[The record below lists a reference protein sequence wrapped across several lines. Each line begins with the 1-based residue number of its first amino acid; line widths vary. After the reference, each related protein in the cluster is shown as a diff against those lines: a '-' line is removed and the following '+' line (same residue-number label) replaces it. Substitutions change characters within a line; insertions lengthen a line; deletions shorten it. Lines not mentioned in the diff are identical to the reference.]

1 MMHAYDE
8 LYLGKARMTLAWMF
22 DYGINC
28 CDFDIESFYRMF
40 LTSSYV
46 HRFENGDCSVVAGFS
61 GVELAQRVISEVIG
75 TMEFPEPIFALDR
88 SPEYWLGFYLAY
100 YQWYRH
106 VLFEQITVKVP
117 ITDILLMYRK
127 YHEMDVMN
135 FVFALDKLQETTEER
150 QMSRLQEYR
159 RRIGLSQRELS
170 ERAGVPL
177 RTIQQYEQKQKN
189 INHAR
194 ADYVVRIARVL
205 YCRPEDL
212 LEVDEFHY
220 ISESISENDAGS

>member
-28 CDFDIESFYRMF
+28 CDLDIESFYRMF

-46 HRFENGDCSVVAGFS
+46 HRFENGDCSVVGGLS
-61 GVELAQRVISEVIG
+61 GVELAQRVISEAVG
-75 TMEFPEPIFALDR
+75 TMELPEPI
-88 SPEYWLGFYLAY
+88 
-100 YQWYRH
+100 
-106 VLFEQITVKVP
+106 
-117 ITDILLMYRK
+117 
-127 YHEMDVMN
+127 
-135 FVFALDKLQETTEER
+135 FALDKLQETAKER

-170 ERAGVPL
+170 ERADVPL

-189 INHAR
+189 INHAG
-194 ADYVVRIARVL
+194 A
-205 YCRPEDL
+205 
-212 LEVDEFHY
+212 
-220 ISESISENDAGS
+220 

>member
-1 MMHAYDE
+1 
-8 LYLGKARMTLAWMF
+8 
-22 DYGINC
+22 
-28 CDFDIESFYRMF
+28 
-40 LTSSYV
+40 
-46 HRFENGDCSVVAGFS
+46 
-61 GVELAQRVISEVIG
+61 
-75 TMEFPEPIFALDR
+75 
-88 SPEYWLGFYLAY
+88 
-100 YQWYRH
+100 
-106 VLFEQITVKVP
+106 
-117 ITDILLMYRK
+117 
-127 YHEMDVMN
+127 
-135 FVFALDKLQETTEER
+135 
-150 QMSRLQEYR
+150 MSRLQEYR

-170 ERAGVPL
+170 ERADVPL